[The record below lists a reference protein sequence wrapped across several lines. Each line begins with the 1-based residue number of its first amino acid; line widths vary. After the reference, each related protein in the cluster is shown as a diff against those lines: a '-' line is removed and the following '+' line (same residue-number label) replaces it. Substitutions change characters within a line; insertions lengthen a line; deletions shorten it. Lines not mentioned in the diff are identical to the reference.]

1 MKAVKKAKKVV
12 IVETRTQENNNK
24 NRERGNEYIMKSND
38 FFDKTMNNP
47 NAPRLNINEFINMS
61 IGELKEEIE
70 KMGINIEHLNT
81 MKKQD
86 LIFAILKNHTD
97 QNGIIHASG
106 VLEILSDG
114 YGFLRSVN
122 YNYLSGPDDIY
133 ISPSQIRLFGLKT
146 GDTVSGQIRPPKE
159 GEKYFA
165 LLKVEHVNGEAPE
178 SALTRILFDNLTPLH
193 PNKKLSLSSGSVNCN
208 LTTRI

>member
-1 MKAVKKAKKVV
+1 MSPLQQSATSIGTFCAHERDRAATPAAAASASKIMRDPTKNHSKGNDMFDKVV
-12 IVETRTQENNNK
+12 GVN
-24 NRERGNEYIMKSND
+24 
-38 FFDKTMNNP
+38 NNP

-61 IGELKEEIE
+61 VGRLKEEIE
-70 KMGINIEHLNT
+70 KMGINIDNINT

-86 LIFAILKNHTD
+86 LIFAILKNHTE
-97 QNGIIHASG
+97 QNGIIYASG

-165 LLKVEHVNGEAPE
+165 LLKVESVNGEVPE
-178 SALTRILFDNLTPLH
+178 AALTRNCLT
-193 PNKKLSLSSGSVNCN
+193 
-208 LTTRI
+208 I